1 MDDKEGSKRHKPRR
15 RPLIPRSGEG
25 KAFFLSLILL
35 VILLVMLILEYVPR
49 AARFEVGKPSTE
61 TIISSR
67 DFSVVDE
74 ETTEKARDTE
84 RQRIKSLF
92 IDEDAQAAAVSS
104 LGDYF
109 NKARILAGQEG
120 SLEGRMA
127 QLKQPGDPELDG
139 QVLEYLL
146 TSSDEDSRLLYT
158 AAVELL
164 SAAMSDPVAYDN
176 LDKVREDIK
185 AEAEGLRLD
194 ERMRVDAAGLTTAF
208 TKVNTAYSAA
218 TISRDMEA
226 TAGAVQPIYVHYT
239 VGQKIVDKGE
249 LITPLTLTL
258 LGEAGSLSPVGTYQQ
273 VLGIGLLLLA
283 LYAASLLFFRRFRP
297 KMARNWRIVAMIC
310 LVFLVFCLLCRL
322 FAVFADENI
331 MWGYLIPLAMVGL
344 TLATLL
350 DHLVAL
356 FVVAMG
362 GIMAGLILKGNFYL
376 VITVLLGGIVGVLLV
391 THIRHR
397 ERLVRAGAELS
408 LAVAG
413 ISMITASL
421 IKGLSFI
428 AVAGALGLGNGVM
441 STLLTLGSF
450 PVLERVSGITTPM
463 HLLELASPDHPLM
476 RELIT
481 EAPGTYSHS
490 VIVGNLADAA
500 AREIGAD
507 ALLARVGSYY
517 HDIGKIKRSSFF
529 VENQPRGFDG
539 HKKLKPN
546 LSALIITAHVKEGVD
561 LAGEYHLPEE
571 VTEIIRQ
578 HHGTS
583 LIRYFY
589 ARALQE
595 GDKTGAVSES
605 RFRYQGEKPQSKE
618 AAVVMLADA
627 IEATAK
633 SLDKP
638 TPVKLDQL
646 TRSLIKE
653 RLDDGQLSDSQLTLG
668 DLDKI
673 TKAFVRILS
682 AMHHERLEYPTL
694 VKGEGMP

>member
-35 VILLVMLILEYVPR
+35 VILLVMLIMEYVPR

-67 DFSVVDE
+67 DFSVADE

-185 AEAEGLRLD
+185 AEAEDLRLD

-218 TISRDMEA
+218 TINRDMEA
-226 TAGAVQPIYVHYT
+226 TAGAVQPVYVHYT
-239 VGQKIVDKGE
+239 VGQKIVDRGE

-450 PVLERVSGITTPM
+450 PVLERISGITTPM

-517 HDIGKIKRSSFF
+517 HDIGKIKRSAFF